1 MSDEVLALFEL
12 PASTLEKIGCQV
24 TSEVDPTSVAPRFT
38 VTVDADDQPTGWV
51 NGSWDGSWV
60 AGTVKAKSPTVGL
73 TGGLVVAPGD
83 FHLLFIQWDMGTQ
96 KPVRR
101 VCYLSFT

>member
-24 TSEVDPTSVAPRFT
+24 TSPVDPTAVAPRFT
-38 VTVDADDQPTGWV
+38 VSVDDDDQPTGWV
-51 NGSWDGSWV
+51 NGSWDGSWS
-60 AGTVKAKSPTVGL
+60 AGVVKAKSPTLG
-73 TGGLVVAPGD
+73 TAGAITVAPGD
-83 FHLLFIQWDMGTQ
+83 FHLLFMQWDMAGEE
-96 KPVRR
+96 PVRR